1 MRRNNPNIF
10 TARFFHMYDFRI
22 IWLDPAAA
30 GSHHAAMLPPPLEP
44 RKRGTR
50 ADRSGNVQDVLG
62 FLRGNGP
69 ASQASIA
76 RATGL
81 SRATVNHIVQSL
93 RDQGTVQYEWKNKR
107 EAHVCL
113 ASTQGCVVT
122 LTVSESAIKAVLFDF
137 DAKQRTDLVSAQVP
151 EHADAAPSP
160 AMALD
165 MFNRLASIARQRSAQ
180 VVGMAVAIVGPIDRA
195 SGAIAPWAWQ
205 RLPHWK
211 QVDIHKHF
219 TRHLRIPVAVD
230 NDANFAALAEWSW
243 GAGRGCSDFLSI
255 TCSEGIG
262 GGFVINGGIYHGGT
276 GLAGEIGH
284 MVIEDAGDLCFC
296 GSRGCLTSL
305 ATERAIL
312 KALPDQG
319 APKASLAEV
328 IESARLGDAACQRV
342 LSETGLHLG
351 RALATVVRVIG
362 PGVIAIGGTLG
373 RAGDIVL
380 GGLRASAEVI
390 NLSAIGGGTRFCI
403 AEILDDAVELGAL
416 ASVLSQI
423 DTGMNALS
431 PWMTTPGPMA
441 AT

>member
-1 MRRNNPNIF
+1 MRP
-10 TARFFHMYDFRI
+10 T
-22 IWLDPAAA
+22 
-30 GSHHAAMLPPPLEP
+30 PLEP

-50 ADRSGNVQDVLG
+50 IDRNANVQDVLS
-62 FLRGNGP
+62 FLRSNGP
-69 ASQASIA
+69 ASQAGIA
-76 RATGL
+76 RSTGL

-93 RDQGTVQYEWKNKR
+93 RDQGAVQYEWKNKR
-107 EAHVCL
+107 EALVCL
-113 ASTQGCVVT
+113 ASTQGSVIT
-122 LTVSESAIKAVLFDF
+122 LTVSDAIIKASLFEFNAQERIDLIS
-137 DAKQRTDLVSAQVP
+137 TDLP
-151 EHADAAPSP
+151 EHRDAAPSP

-165 MFNRLASIARQRSAQ
+165 IANRLAAVARQRGAQ

-195 SGAIAPWAWQ
+195 SGTIAQWAWQ
-205 RLPHWK
+205 RLPNWK
-211 QVDIHKHF
+211 QVDIHKYF
-219 TRHLRIPVAVD
+219 TRNLRIPVAVD

-243 GAGRGCSDFLSI
+243 GSGRGCGDFLNI

-262 GGFVINGGIYHGGT
+262 GGFIINGGIYHGGT

-312 KALPDQG
+312 KALPDLG
-319 APKASLAEV
+319 SPKTTLHEV
-328 IESARLGDAACQRV
+328 IDSARLGDAACQRV
-342 LSETGLHLG
+342 LFEAGLHLG

-362 PGVIAIGGTLG
+362 PSAISIGGTLG

-390 NLSAIGGGTRFCI
+390 NLSAIGSGTRLCI
-403 AEILDDAVELGAL
+403 AEILDDAIELGAL

-423 DTGMNALS
+423 DTGMNSLA
-431 PWMTTPGPMA
+431 PWMTRPQPLATATAAA
-441 AT
+441 ATG